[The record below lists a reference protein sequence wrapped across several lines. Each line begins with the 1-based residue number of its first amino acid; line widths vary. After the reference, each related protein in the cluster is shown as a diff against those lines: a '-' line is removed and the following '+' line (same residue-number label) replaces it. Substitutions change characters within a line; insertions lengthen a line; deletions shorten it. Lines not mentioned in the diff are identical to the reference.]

1 MKENRLLLSLYFSE
15 GRGVTELSRAE
26 VANLMSHIIKR
37 GINLEEL
44 AETSGVP
51 VPTIIMIMRGQLR
64 PYENI
69 RIALAEALGI
79 DPKVLVS

>member
-15 GRGVTELSRAE
+15 GRRMTELSRAE

-44 AETSGVP
+44 VETSGISA
-51 VPTIIMIMRGQLR
+51 PTIIMIMRGQLCPSELVR
-64 PYENI
+64 TSLI
-69 RIALAEALGI
+69 EALGI
-79 DPKVLVS
+79 DPRVIT